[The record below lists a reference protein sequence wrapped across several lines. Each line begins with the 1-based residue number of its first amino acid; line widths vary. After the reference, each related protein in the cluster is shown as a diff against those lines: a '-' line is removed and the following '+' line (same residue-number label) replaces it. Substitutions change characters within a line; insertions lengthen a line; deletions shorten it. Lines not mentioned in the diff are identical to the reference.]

1 MNRTWKTKK
10 ARELRNV
17 NEFAHSK
24 TPHSN
29 PSLPSF
35 PRKHESEANHQEI
48 KKFPQIGSN
57 NSLTKRTRA
66 RCSSSFSSSCAVAN
80 SETVAN
86 TATKEKALAKAGR
99 ESLAECDGTKG
110 RTHDRASSLDAPA
123 PRKSQTSE
131 KNTRSF

>member
-1 MNRTWKTKK
+1 MHRTWKTKK

-35 PRKHESEANHQEI
+35 PRKPESEANHQEI

-66 RCSSSFSSSCAVAN
+66 RSSFSSSCAVAN
-80 SETVAN
+80 SEAVAY
-86 TATKEKALAKAGR
+86 TATKDKALAKASR
-99 ESLAECDGTKG
+99 ESFG
-110 RTHDRASSLDAPA
+110 RMR
-123 PRKSQTSE
+123 
-131 KNTRSF
+131 

>member
-110 RTHDRASSLDAPA
+110 RTHDSASSLDAHA
-123 PRKSQTSE
+123 PRQSQTNE